1 MTKYQHIIIKS
12 KSPQQKI
19 SNKNISVYR
28 FETPNQFYVDN
39 VDEINSKEKID
50 MDSIYNPYHHNSNVS
65 GLERTIFSY
74 PNERSPDSTTKNVC
88 RICGKT

>member
-1 MTKYQHIIIKS
+1 MDT
-12 KSPQQKI
+12 
-19 SNKNISVYR
+19 
-28 FETPNQFYVDN
+28 

-50 MDSIYNPYHHNSNVS
+50 MDSIYNPYQHNSSVS
-65 GLERTIFSY
+65 GLEHTIFSY